1 MRERT
6 ATTLLL
12 TENIFYI
19 FVLPALNLYLVFCG
33 IVANVVLFL
42 LLIWG

>member
-1 MRERT
+1 MRERA

-12 TENIFYI
+12 SENIFYI
-19 FVLPALNLYLVFCG
+19 FILPALNLYLMFCG
-33 IVANVVLFL
+33 IVANVALFL